1 MTDEKDIT
9 KDFLLC
15 NRCGACRAVC
25 PVFDVYREEWAGAR
39 GKVELA
45 EAFFRGEAISDAE
58 ILKIFDLC
66 LHCMTC
72 EENCPSGMRADEIV
86 LAVKAEMARRGRM
99 PRLKAA
105 ALSTI
110 RRMDAGIF
118 RAMRRAG
125 LVNRETIHGYAAG
138 SPLGFLFPMIGWPA
152 QRSVPLP
159 APKPFL
165 GNTPEFFP
173 ASGSDLAM
181 PGAPAGDP
189 HPAKPG
195 RAEAAPASA
204 KTRILLDLAR
214 RAREENI
221 AKGTRV
227 YYFIGHAVNHFFPE
241 EASDIVRLL
250 NLLGIDVIVPADQ
263 ECCGAPFFYA
273 GDIEAAREAA
283 AIATDRIAGHG
294 FDWVVTSCAS
304 GGRMLKEE
312 FPRLFGLSSDGFFE
326 VGWDPET
333 EVFFRAK
340 GRSED
345 ARKYGEAGA
354 KYRKHIESRVLDI
367 NELLA
372 KVLGLEKMETGFD
385 DAFGPGRREERGQ
398 DAGEGGGTPAGH
410 AERPGQSGDEG
421 DEVPTG
427 NANQHGGEGSMP
439 VVTYHQPCHLGRGQ
453 GVDWQPEALLE
464 LLPGYR
470 YVRMPD
476 ADRCCGGGGA
486 FTFTHSKASEE
497 VAARKMDAVASA
509 SPDIVSTSCP
519 VCRIQLMD
527 MLRRRFVLEA
537 EREGREAR
545 RIAVRT
551 PAELLYEELRKA
563 LEGRPEAAQGE

>member
-1 MTDEKDIT
+1 MSSILKGSCRIKDEMTDEKDIT

-105 ALSTI
+105 ALSMI
-110 RRMDAGIF
+110 RRMDAGVF
-118 RAMRRAG
+118 RAMRRMG

-138 SPLGFLFPMIGWPA
+138 NSFGFLFPMIGWPA

-165 GNTPEFFP
+165 GNNPEFFP
-173 ASGSDLAM
+173 ASRLDAAM
-181 PGAPAGDP
+181 TGAGGAPAEGK
-189 HPAKPG
+189 A
-195 RAEAAPASA
+195 RA
-204 KTRILLDLAR
+204 LLDLAR

-250 NLLGIDVIVPADQ
+250 NLLGIDVLVPGDQ

-273 GDIEAAREAA
+273 GDIESAREAA
-283 AIATDRIAGHG
+283 AVATDRIAGRG
-294 FDWVVTSCAS
+294 FDWIVTSCAS

-312 FPRLFGLSSDGFFE
+312 FPRLFDLSSDGFFE
-326 VGWDPET
+326 VGWDPEA
-333 EVFFRAK
+333 EVFFRKK
-340 GRSED
+340 GQPEG
-345 ARKYGEAGA
+345 AEKYVEAGV
-354 KYRKHIESRVLDI
+354 KYRKHIEGRVLDI

-372 KVLGLEKMETGFD
+372 KVLGLERKETGFD
-385 DAFGPGRREERGQ
+385 DAFGPGRGEERGQ
-398 DAGEGGGTPAGH
+398 AAGEGADTPAGDVERDS
-410 AERPGQSGDEG
+410 ARPG
-421 DEVPTG
+421 
-427 NANQHGGEGSMP
+427 GESS
-439 VVTYHQPCHLGRGQ
+439 
-453 GVDWQPEALLE
+453 LE
-464 LLPGYR
+464 DP
-470 YVRMPD
+470 P
-476 ADRCCGGGGA
+476 
-486 FTFTHSKASEE
+486 S
-497 VAARKMDAVASA
+497 
-509 SPDIVSTSCP
+509 
-519 VCRIQLMD
+519 
-527 MLRRRFVLEA
+527 
-537 EREGREAR
+537 
-545 RIAVRT
+545 
-551 PAELLYEELRKA
+551 
-563 LEGRPEAAQGE
+563 